1 MTRRRHAPGSRTR
14 AAFTLLE
21 LLVVVSILAVLAG
34 LVITKIDFVRR
45 QADMAAAADTTA
57 ELSRNIQMYVTVKG
71 VLPDGMDSLL
81 DSANT
86 AQISKWIYDSSP
98 SLVPDL
104 ATPANGNTA
113 ISVLGTSGADRR
125 LNSLGRMGVLTLMD
139 LSDSATF
146 ASDAGTVPRSIDRK
160 LAGVDAHVL
169 VVRPGSSI
177 WNQVFPPAVYGT
189 PSPGETESMFMP
201 AADIVAAVGDG
212 STDQVRNISFG
223 INTTVSLVVLG
234 IGRGNSMNGITMSG
248 PPIYPAPDPES
259 RYYRYVALVAVYG
272 DGRRAQFKAAL
283 DPFGRTN
290 AAELAEFT
298 NAKPN

>member
-1 MTRRRHAPGSRTR
+1 MESSRRMTPARRTR
-14 AAFTLLE
+14 AGFTLLE

-81 DSANT
+81 DSADSSR
-86 AQISKWIYDSSP
+86 ISRWIYDSSP
-98 SLVPDL
+98 SLVPD
-104 ATPANGNTA
+104 ATPTAGNTNV
-113 ISVLGTSGADRR
+113 SVLGTSGADRR

-139 LSDSATF
+139 LSDSAGF
-146 ASDAGTVPRSIDRK
+146 ASDAGTVPRSIDRRTP
-160 LAGVDAHVL
+160 GVDAHVL
-169 VVRPGSSI
+169 VIRPGSSI

-189 PSPGETESMFMP
+189 PGASETESMFMP
-201 AADIVAAVGDG
+201 AADIVSRVGDG
-212 STDQVRNISFG
+212 STDQVRNVSFG
-223 INTTVSLVVLG
+223 INTTVSLVVMG
-234 IGRGNSMNGITMSG
+234 IGRGSSMNGITMSG

-272 DGRRAQFKAAL
+272 DGRRAQFKTVL

-290 AAELAEFT
+290 AAELAEFA